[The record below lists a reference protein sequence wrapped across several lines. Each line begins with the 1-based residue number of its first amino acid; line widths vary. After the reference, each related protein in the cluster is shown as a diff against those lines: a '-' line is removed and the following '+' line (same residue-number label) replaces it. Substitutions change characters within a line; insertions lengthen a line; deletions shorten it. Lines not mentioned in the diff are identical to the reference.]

1 MKDISYINDSIHGLI
16 LISNLEKE
24 IISSFVFNRLHDIYQ
39 NSTVYLTFPSNR
51 TKRFEHSLGTMK
63 LCSDMF
69 YYSILNSD
77 INIISDFFKLFNLD
91 IDSIDIDIYNDF
103 FKVLIPHNL
112 KSDREKKIFC
122 VLIQSI
128 RIAALLHDIG
138 HPPFSH
144 IIEDVLEEILKDLK
158 NKKNKTELEKQ
169 YVNELTTYIKD
180 EEDKFHENI
189 GLYLVNNY
197 IKKLKSDYK
206 NKKYINL
213 IFNCVKNIYLEKKR
227 IFLFT

>member
-103 FKVLIPHNL
+103 FKVLIPH
-112 KSDREKKIFC
+112 
-122 VLIQSI
+122 
-128 RIAALLHDIG
+128 
-138 HPPFSH
+138 
-144 IIEDVLEEILKDLK
+144 IL
-158 NKKNKTELEKQ
+158 N
-169 YVNELTTYIKD
+169 
-180 EEDKFHENI
+180 
-189 GLYLVNNY
+189 
-197 IKKLKSDYK
+197 
-206 NKKYINL
+206 
-213 IFNCVKNIYLEKKR
+213 
-227 IFLFT
+227 

>member
-189 GLYLVNNY
+189 GQ
-197 IKKLKSDYK
+197 K
-206 NKKYINL
+206 
-213 IFNCVKNIYLEKKR
+213 
-227 IFLFT
+227 